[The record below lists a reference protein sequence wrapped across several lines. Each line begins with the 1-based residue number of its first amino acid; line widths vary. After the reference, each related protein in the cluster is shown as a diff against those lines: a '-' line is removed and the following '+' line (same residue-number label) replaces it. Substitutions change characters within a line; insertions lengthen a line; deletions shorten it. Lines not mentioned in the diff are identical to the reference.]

1 MKMCKCEDVEMSRC
15 KRRACR
21 SRRFPC
27 LRSITIGQAHALCTL
42 LSIPCTGA
50 FDFYDLSKYMLINF
64 FIPSVIVD
72 ASKNSVNDFV
82 SHSI

>member
-1 MKMCKCEDVEMSRC
+1 MDVSYCFMALDDDYGRYTNVSVLLKGVCEGSHRE
-15 KRRACR
+15 
-21 SRRFPC
+21 PC
-27 LRSITIGQAHALCTL
+27 L
-42 LSIPCTGA
+42 A